1 MAEQERLTK
10 AERREQKRKERLEEE
25 ARQEQQAK
33 KQRARNSGIAVIS
46 VALIGGLVFL
56 AVDNASGPTPTGGV
70 TITQA
75 AGEEAQATAGCEV
88 VNDQR
93 LEDAT
98 HYEPTTIPPAETIYT
113 AGRPTNSGPHYTRPN
128 GVIDGVSN
136 NQLDEFATTHNLEHG
151 AIIVWF
157 DPAQVDGGTVDAI
170 DDWVERFNAAG
181 FAQEL
186 SGAGLFASPYEDPG
200 IDSGK
205 PIAMRAW
212 GVSMDCDSW
221 DEDAAN
227 KFVIDNYGTNGTAPE
242 AALGPYP
249 LDALRYDDGSTGG
262 DGDTT
267 DGDGADT
274 GDEDVDAGDMAPD
287 DEG

>member
-1 MAEQERLTK
+1 MAEQERMTK

-25 ARQEQQAK
+25 ARQEQDAK

-46 VALIGGLVFL
+46 VALIGGLVYL
-56 AVDNASGPTPTGGV
+56 AVDNAAGPTPTGGV
-70 TITQA
+70 TIAQA
-75 AGEEAQATAGCEV
+75 AAEEAQATAGCEV
-88 VNDQR
+88 VNDQQVG
-93 LEDAT
+93 EAT

-113 AGRPTNSGPHYTRPN
+113 DGRPTNSGPHYTRPN

-136 NQLDEFATTHNLEHG
+136 NQLDEYATTHNLEHG
-151 AIIVWF
+151 AIITWF
-157 DPAQVDGGTVDAI
+157 DPAQVDGGTIDEI

-186 SGAGLFASPYEDPG
+186 SGAGLFASPYTDPG

-205 PIAMRAW
+205 PIALRAW

-221 DEDAAN
+221 DETAVN
-227 KFVIDNYGTNGTAPE
+227 KFVIDHYGTNGTAPE
-242 AALGPYP
+242 SALGPYP
-249 LDALRYDDGSTGG
+249 LDALRYDDGA
-262 DGDTT
+262 T
-267 DGDGADT
+267 DGDEET
-274 GDEDVDAGDMAPD
+274 GDDGATDEHDVDAGDMAPD

>member
-1 MAEQERLTK
+1 MAEQERMTK

-25 ARQEQQAK
+25 ARQAEVDK
-33 KQRARNSGIAVIS
+33 KQRARNAGIAVIS

-56 AVDNASGPTPTGGV
+56 AVDNASGPTATGGV

-75 AGEEAQATAGCEV
+75 AGEEAQAAAGCEI

-93 LEDAT
+93 LADAT
-98 HYEPTTIPPAETIYT
+98 HFEPTTIPPAETIYT
-113 AGRPTNSGPHYTRPN
+113 DGRPTNSGPHYTRAN
-128 GVIDGVSN
+128 GVISGVSN

-151 AIIVWF
+151 AVIVWF
-157 DPAQVDGGTVDAI
+157 DPDQVDRGTIGDI
-170 DDWVERFNAAG
+170 GDWVERFNAAG

-186 SGAGLFASPYEDPG
+186 SGAGLFGSPYTDPG

-205 PIAMRAW
+205 ALAVRAW

-221 DEDAAN
+221 DETALN
-227 KFVIDNYGTNGTAPE
+227 KFVIDHYGTNGTAPE

-249 LDALRYDDGSTGG
+249 FDALRYDDGSDAGST
-262 DGDTT
+262 
-267 DGDGADT
+267 GDGAS
-274 GDEDVDAGDMAPD
+274 DEQDVDAGDMAPD